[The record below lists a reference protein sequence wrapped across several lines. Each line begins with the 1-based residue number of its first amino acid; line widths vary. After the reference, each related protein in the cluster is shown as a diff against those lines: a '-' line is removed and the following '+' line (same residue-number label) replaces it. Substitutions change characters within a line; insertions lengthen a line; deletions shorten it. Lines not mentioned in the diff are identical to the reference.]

1 MNRADNSAFLAQ
13 ANARRHQAALAAA
26 HHAIDQLR
34 REGKPV
40 TYAAVAHAAGVS
52 RTWLYSQEQIRDLIS
67 DLRQHEPP
75 AAALTAQRAS
85 TSSLRQRLDTACA
98 EITRLRTENRSL
110 RDQLARQLGLHRMQ
124 PVGSTKRPPSRN
136 DTGTGHSRNCGL
148 DMSTPQKPSSTRH
161 DTKTTPDNRRSGGK
175 SQSADMPS
183 EPHPNGVL
191 LRYCADTHRRNPMC
205 GRKRRYPCRR
215 ACRGRAGPCR
225 RAACRAEQRPG
236 LGEGRGGRHREEGP
250 ALRHDLEARTPP
262 IPRMRSCWAA
272 RVLHMVTTPASPVA
286 HSGAV

>member
-52 RTWLYSQEQIRDLIS
+52 RTWLYSQDQIRDLIS

-75 AAALTAQRAS
+75 AARTAQRAS
-85 TSSLRQRLDTACA
+85 TNSLRQRLDTACA

-124 PVGSTKRPPSRN
+124 PPSKAPAE
-136 DTGTGHSRNCGL
+136 
-148 DMSTPQKPSSTRH
+148 PQ
-161 DTKTTPDNRRSGGK
+161 
-175 SQSADMPS
+175 
-183 EPHPNGVL
+183 
-191 LRYCADTHRRNPMC
+191 
-205 GRKRRYPCRR
+205 
-215 ACRGRAGPCR
+215 
-225 RAACRAEQRPG
+225 
-236 LGEGRGGRHREEGP
+236 
-250 ALRHDLEARTPP
+250 
-262 IPRMRSCWAA
+262 
-272 RVLHMVTTPASPVA
+272 
-286 HSGAV
+286 